1 MGPKGKKKKGEMMT
15 RPNWKEPFH
24 NTKCQ
29 SANRNRRKEQY
40 NLPFE
45 RERRERESI
54 KGKEGSE
61 EITDFQGEEE
71 EMGTLQTWRKAY
83 GALKDHT
90 TVGLAHVN
98 SDFKVTPFP
107 LNFLFQLFGY
117 WVFFYYLS
125 GFFSALYLAQN

>member
-1 MGPKGKKKKGEMMT
+1 MPTVTEEKNSIT
-15 RPNWKEPFH
+15 SHLR
-24 NTKCQ
+24 
-29 SANRNRRKEQY
+29 
-40 NLPFE
+40 E
-45 RERRERESI
+45 RERGERESI

-107 LNFLFQLFGY
+107 LNFLF
-117 WVFFYYLS
+117 
-125 GFFSALYLAQN
+125 